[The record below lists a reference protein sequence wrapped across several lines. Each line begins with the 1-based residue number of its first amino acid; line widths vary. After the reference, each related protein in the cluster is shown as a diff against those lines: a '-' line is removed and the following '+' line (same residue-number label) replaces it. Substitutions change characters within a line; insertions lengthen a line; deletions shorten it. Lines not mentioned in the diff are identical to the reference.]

1 MKKILA
7 VFMAS
12 ILLAPA
18 YVGAQSGGIVLLDSF
33 GEFSKGDS
41 VFIYGNVGLPEPN
54 SYLILKITNPRGDI
68 CQIQQI
74 LPLQDGTFVMD
85 KVPLRGNICGID
97 GVYEIEVFYGYKKN
111 TATFSVSS
119 IVKSEPTNSQYVV
132 TAAEYVNQVIDDLR
146 PADSASLKLRL
157 ADSNDLRVSLY
168 VFKDAVDYDI
178 TDNLLYGVD
187 AVFRPAIYSFLNA
200 ADDLEQSGKI
210 TSDTKTTLS
219 DDVITSIF
227 YYQIGD
233 KNTALDIIYR
243 TYNVLT
249 SSDPTTENTV
259 SVPYEDL
266 EDTLLNLMTKTG
278 SVMSRDVQKEIALIF
293 SRGQGP
299 IYADDLGEML
309 DLLSKTRFLDVILL
323 KDDPIYSALNS
334 EWETER
340 LTLVDKQTIV
350 DLLEKSPDV
359 DILHDATLLLRGLDS
374 VERFIST
381 PSGTSETNL
390 ATLIEPEWTSLYRYL
405 NTTSSAQ
412 DILGKKSEIE
422 SMKSVT
428 QISERISKAVDL
440 SENTGIGVELSDEW
454 ALLLVEVDGA
464 RSLEE
469 ILSIISQFDTTITEL
484 REKRNPLS
492 ILTFEYNR
500 MAEQAQRQAD
510 YANLAII
517 EEALKILKAAS
528 ILDANGSTTSRID
541 RAELLLTWASEK
553 APTIRASLDAY
564 TKVQFKERAGEILQR
579 ANSLNGLV
587 DIALDNHR
595 FEVGFEDFADSI
607 KAKVDR
613 VQSLVVAERLF
624 EADEALD
631 AAYREWQLVLNAYSN
646 NPDTT
651 VGFSLAEL
659 KRIEYRKTIQLIDDV
674 VDRYASA
681 DFNEHAAD
689 HNAMPQNS
697 ATTKLC
703 TRSTFALTSQQSA
716 HFKPMVVKN
725 VHKTVQ

>member
-1 MKKILA
+1 
-7 VFMAS
+7 
-12 ILLAPA
+12 
-18 YVGAQSGGIVLLDSF
+18 
-33 GEFSKGDS
+33 
-41 VFIYGNVGLPEPN
+41 
-54 SYLILKITNPRGDI
+54 
-68 CQIQQI
+68 
-74 LPLQDGTFVMD
+74 
-85 KVPLRGNICGID
+85 
-97 GVYEIEVFYGYKKN
+97 
-111 TATFSVSS
+111 
-119 IVKSEPTNSQYVV
+119 
-132 TAAEYVNQVIDDLR
+132 
-146 PADSASLKLRL
+146 
-157 ADSNDLRVSLY
+157 
-168 VFKDAVDYDI
+168 
-178 TDNLLYGVD
+178 
-187 AVFRPAIYSFLNA
+187 
-200 ADDLEQSGKI
+200 
-210 TSDTKTTLS
+210 
-219 DDVITSIF
+219 
-227 YYQIGD
+227 
-233 KNTALDIIYR
+233 
-243 TYNVLT
+243 
-249 SSDPTTENTV
+249 
-259 SVPYEDL
+259 
-266 EDTLLNLMTKTG
+266 MTKTG

-681 DFNEHAAD
+681 DTTVGFSLAELKRIEYRKTIQLIDDVVDRYASADFNEHAAD
-689 HNAMPQNS
+689 YNAMLSSIDLSLSLGNFVTVDDKLQDLLVFISENLGSSSNSIKHEVEYDEQTGTWSTSGFLNKENDRRVQLEISVYDPDGEQIQLLEFSDTKDGKFNTFWIDKVDPGLYATVLNWQGVTSIKITHVQDPNSYDASYDDPHLSIASEKYETLKIFLQEFGGSQYTANS
-697 ATTKLC
+697 ATFVEIEKDIEEAINNGNYRQVIAGTTQLH
-703 TRSTFALTSQQSA
+703 ALAERYQYILDFFY
-716 HFKPMVVKN
+716 HVVYLPEGKERMPQCHPCS
-725 VHKTVQ
+725 VS